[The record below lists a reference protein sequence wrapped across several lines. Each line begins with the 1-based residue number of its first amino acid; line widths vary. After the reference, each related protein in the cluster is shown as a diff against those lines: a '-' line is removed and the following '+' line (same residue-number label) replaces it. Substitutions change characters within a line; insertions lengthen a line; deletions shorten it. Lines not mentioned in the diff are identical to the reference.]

1 MRIEKIYFNTEDN
14 AELFG
19 LLHTSENQTD
29 KEVVIAIHGMGSNC
43 FKQRDDIIAQKLTSN
58 NISYFSFNNR
68 GFGLVNKITKN
79 GSGILQ
85 GTAFE
90 DVKDSYY
97 DIVSAIKLM
106 ASKGYE
112 KIHLQGH
119 SLGSTKS
126 VYVYNKLLQNNE
138 TKILNKISSVI
149 LLSLVDLTSVMQ
161 FLVKN
166 SDEDVIK
173 IAKEKEAEKELNSQ
187 ETENIAEEQLQEET
201 TDQEAPLTKEEELE
215 KELEKANETI
225 EDQKDK
231 YLRLSAEF
239 DNYRKRTVK
248 EKAELILNGGEK
260 SLSSILPVVD
270 DLERALQTMEK
281 ATDVAAVKEGVEL
294 IYNKF
299 ISVLGQNGVKV
310 IETKD
315 KPLDTDYH
323 EAIAVVPAPSEKQK
337 GKILDCVQTGYTL
350 NGKVIR
356 HAKVVVGE

>member
-68 GFGLVNKITKN
+68 GFGLVNKIIKN

-173 IAKEKEAEKELNSQ
+173 IAKEKEAEK
-187 ETENIAEEQLQEET
+187 QLQSLKYQAEQKRKTAE
-201 TDQEAPLTKEEELE
+201 
-215 KELEKANETI
+215 NEV
-225 EDQKDK
+225 QKLK
-231 YLRLSAEF
+231 KRIRL
-239 DNYRKRTVK
+239 
-248 EKAELILNGGEK
+248 
-260 SLSSILPVVD
+260 
-270 DLERALQTMEK
+270 Q
-281 ATDVAAVKEGVEL
+281 
-294 IYNKF
+294 
-299 ISVLGQNGVKV
+299 
-310 IETKD
+310 
-315 KPLDTDYH
+315 
-323 EAIAVVPAPSEKQK
+323 SEKINEIKFFCGIPRKKLQ
-337 GKILDCVQTGYTL
+337 I
-350 NGKVIR
+350 
-356 HAKVVVGE
+356 

>member
-14 AELFG
+14 TELFG

-79 GSGILQ
+79 ESGILQ

-106 ASKGYE
+106 ASKGYK

-138 TKILNKISSVI
+138 TEILNKISSVI

-166 SDEDVIK
+166 ADEDVIK
-173 IAKEKEAEKELNSQ
+173 IAKEKEAEKQLNYIIDCKASFLPLVSVQTFLTYYRDNKEIDFAKYQEKNYKFEKLNNIKVPLFMRWGNVNEIINLPANELVDLMN
-187 ETENIAEEQLQEET
+187 EKILNNKKDINFIDGATHNYRGKEEILAEE
-201 TDQEAPLTKEEELE
+201 
-215 KELEKANETI
+215 
-225 EDQKDK
+225 
-231 YLRLSAEF
+231 
-239 DNYRKRTVK
+239 
-248 EKAELILNGGEK
+248 IL
-260 SLSSILPVVD
+260 
-270 DLERALQTMEK
+270 
-281 ATDVAAVKEGVEL
+281 
-294 IYNKF
+294 KF
-299 ISVLGQNGVKV
+299 IQN
-310 IETKD
+310 I
-315 KPLDTDYH
+315 
-323 EAIAVVPAPSEKQK
+323 
-337 GKILDCVQTGYTL
+337 
-350 NGKVIR
+350 N
-356 HAKVVVGE
+356 

>member
-14 AELFG
+14 TELFG

-29 KEVVIAIHGMGSNC
+29 KEVVISIHGMGSNC

-166 SDEDVIK
+166 ADEDVIK
-173 IAKEKEAEKELNSQ
+173 IAKEKEAEKQLNYIIDCKASFLPLVSVQTFLTYYRDNKEIDFAKYQEKNYKFEKLNNIKVPLFMRWGNVNEIINLPANELVNLMN
-187 ETENIAEEQLQEET
+187 EKILNNKKDINFIDGATHNYRGKEEILAEE
-201 TDQEAPLTKEEELE
+201 
-215 KELEKANETI
+215 
-225 EDQKDK
+225 
-231 YLRLSAEF
+231 
-239 DNYRKRTVK
+239 
-248 EKAELILNGGEK
+248 IL
-260 SLSSILPVVD
+260 
-270 DLERALQTMEK
+270 
-281 ATDVAAVKEGVEL
+281 
-294 IYNKF
+294 KF
-299 ISVLGQNGVKV
+299 IQN
-310 IETKD
+310 I
-315 KPLDTDYH
+315 
-323 EAIAVVPAPSEKQK
+323 
-337 GKILDCVQTGYTL
+337 
-350 NGKVIR
+350 N
-356 HAKVVVGE
+356 

>member
-173 IAKEKEAEKELNSQ
+173 IAKEKEAEKQLNYIIDCKASFLPLVSVQTFLTYYRDNKEIDFAKYQ
-187 ETENIAEEQLQEET
+187 EKNYKFEKLNNIKV
-201 TDQEAPLTKEEELE
+201 PLFMRWGNVNEIINLP
-215 KELEKANETI
+215 ANE
-225 EDQKDK
+225 
-231 YLRLSAEF
+231 LVNLM
-239 DNYRKRTVK
+239 N
-248 EKAELILNGGEK
+248 EKILNNKKDINFIDGATHITEEK
-260 SLSSILPVVD
+260 KKL
-270 DLERALQTMEK
+270 LQK
-281 ATDVAAVKEGVEL
+281 
-294 IYNKF
+294 KF
-299 ISVLGQNGVKV
+299 
-310 IETKD
+310 
-315 KPLDTDYH
+315 
-323 EAIAVVPAPSEKQK
+323 
-337 GKILDCVQTGYTL
+337 
-350 NGKVIR
+350 
-356 HAKVVVGE
+356 

>member
-43 FKQRDDIIAQKLTSN
+43 FKQRDDIIAQKLTLN

-79 GSGILQ
+79 GNGILQ

-138 TKILNKISSVI
+138 TKILNKIGSVI

-166 SDEDVIK
+166 ADEDVIK
-173 IAKEKEAEKELNSQ
+173 IAKEKETEKQLNYIIDCKASFLPLVSVQTFLTYYRDNKEIDFAKYQEKNYKFEKLNNIKVPLFMRWGNVNEIINLPANELVDLMNEKILNNKKDINFIDGATHNYRGKE
-187 ETENIAEEQLQEET
+187 ETLAEE
-201 TDQEAPLTKEEELE
+201 
-215 KELEKANETI
+215 
-225 EDQKDK
+225 
-231 YLRLSAEF
+231 
-239 DNYRKRTVK
+239 
-248 EKAELILNGGEK
+248 IL
-260 SLSSILPVVD
+260 
-270 DLERALQTMEK
+270 
-281 ATDVAAVKEGVEL
+281 
-294 IYNKF
+294 KF
-299 ISVLGQNGVKV
+299 IQN
-310 IETKD
+310 I
-315 KPLDTDYH
+315 
-323 EAIAVVPAPSEKQK
+323 
-337 GKILDCVQTGYTL
+337 
-350 NGKVIR
+350 N
-356 HAKVVVGE
+356 

>member
-14 AELFG
+14 TELFG
-19 LLHTSENQTD
+19 LLHRSENQTD

-68 GFGLVNKITKN
+68 GFGLVNKIIKN

-173 IAKEKEAEKELNSQ
+173 IAKEKEAEKQLNYIIDCKASFLPLVSVQTFLTYYRDNKEIDFAKYQEKNYKFEKINNIKVPLFMRWGNVNEIINLPANELVNLMNEKILNNKKDINFIDGATHNYRGKE
-187 ETENIAEEQLQEET
+187 ETLAEE
-201 TDQEAPLTKEEELE
+201 
-215 KELEKANETI
+215 
-225 EDQKDK
+225 
-231 YLRLSAEF
+231 
-239 DNYRKRTVK
+239 
-248 EKAELILNGGEK
+248 IL
-260 SLSSILPVVD
+260 
-270 DLERALQTMEK
+270 
-281 ATDVAAVKEGVEL
+281 
-294 IYNKF
+294 KF
-299 ISVLGQNGVKV
+299 IQN
-310 IETKD
+310 I
-315 KPLDTDYH
+315 
-323 EAIAVVPAPSEKQK
+323 
-337 GKILDCVQTGYTL
+337 
-350 NGKVIR
+350 N
-356 HAKVVVGE
+356 

>member
-14 AELFG
+14 TELFG

-138 TKILNKISSVI
+138 TKILNKIGSVI

-166 SDEDVIK
+166 ADEDVIK
-173 IAKEKEAEKELNSQ
+173 IAEEKEAEKQLNYIIDCKASFLPLVSVQTFLTYYRDNKEIDFAKYQEKNYKFEKLNNIKVPLFMRWWNVNEIINLPANELVDLMN
-187 ETENIAEEQLQEET
+187 EKILNNKKDINFIDGATHNYRGKEEILAEE
-201 TDQEAPLTKEEELE
+201 
-215 KELEKANETI
+215 
-225 EDQKDK
+225 
-231 YLRLSAEF
+231 
-239 DNYRKRTVK
+239 
-248 EKAELILNGGEK
+248 IL
-260 SLSSILPVVD
+260 
-270 DLERALQTMEK
+270 
-281 ATDVAAVKEGVEL
+281 
-294 IYNKF
+294 KF
-299 ISVLGQNGVKV
+299 IQN
-310 IETKD
+310 I
-315 KPLDTDYH
+315 
-323 EAIAVVPAPSEKQK
+323 
-337 GKILDCVQTGYTL
+337 
-350 NGKVIR
+350 N
-356 HAKVVVGE
+356 

>member
-1 MRIEKIYFNTEDN
+1 MRVEKIFFNTEDN
-14 AELFG
+14 VELFG
-19 LLHTSENQTD
+19 LLHTSESKND

-68 GFGLVNKITKN
+68 GFGLVNKITKD

-106 ASKGYE
+106 ISKGYE

-138 TKILNKISSVI
+138 TEILNKISSVI

-166 SDEDVIK
+166 ADVDVVK
-173 IAKEKEAEKELNSQ
+173 IAKEKEIEKNLNYIIDCKASF
-187 ETENIAEEQLQEET
+187 L
-201 TDQEAPLTKEEELE
+201 PLV
-215 KELEKANETI
+215 
-225 EDQKDK
+225 
-231 YLRLSAEF
+231 S
-239 DNYRKRTVK
+239 
-248 EKAELILNGGEK
+248 
-260 SLSSILPVVD
+260 
-270 DLERALQTMEK
+270 
-281 ATDVAAVKEGVEL
+281 
-294 IYNKF
+294 
-299 ISVLGQNGVKV
+299 
-310 IETKD
+310 
-315 KPLDTDYH
+315 
-323 EAIAVVPAPSEKQK
+323 
-337 GKILDCVQTGYTL
+337 VQTFLTY
-350 NGKVIR
+350 
-356 HAKVVVGE
+356 

>member
-14 AELFG
+14 TELFG

-29 KEVVIAIHGMGSNC
+29 KEVVISIHGMGSNC

-79 GSGILQ
+79 ESGILQ

-166 SDEDVIK
+166 ADEDVIK
-173 IAKEKEAEKELNSQ
+173 IAKEKEAEKQLNYIIDCKASFLPLVSVQTFLTYYRDNKEIDFAKYQEKNYKFEKLNNIKVPLFMRWGNVNEIINLPANELVNLMN
-187 ETENIAEEQLQEET
+187 EKILNNKKDINFIDGATHNYRGKEEILAEE
-201 TDQEAPLTKEEELE
+201 
-215 KELEKANETI
+215 
-225 EDQKDK
+225 
-231 YLRLSAEF
+231 
-239 DNYRKRTVK
+239 
-248 EKAELILNGGEK
+248 IL
-260 SLSSILPVVD
+260 
-270 DLERALQTMEK
+270 
-281 ATDVAAVKEGVEL
+281 
-294 IYNKF
+294 KF
-299 ISVLGQNGVKV
+299 IQN
-310 IETKD
+310 I
-315 KPLDTDYH
+315 
-323 EAIAVVPAPSEKQK
+323 
-337 GKILDCVQTGYTL
+337 
-350 NGKVIR
+350 N
-356 HAKVVVGE
+356 

>member
-173 IAKEKEAEKELNSQ
+173 IAKEKEAEKQLNYIIDCKASFLPLVSVQTFLTYYRDNKEIDFAKYQEKNYKFEKLNNIKVPLFMRWGNVNEIINLPANELVNLMNEKILNNKKDINFIDGAKHNYRGKE
-187 ETENIAEEQLQEET
+187 ETLAEE
-201 TDQEAPLTKEEELE
+201 
-215 KELEKANETI
+215 
-225 EDQKDK
+225 
-231 YLRLSAEF
+231 
-239 DNYRKRTVK
+239 
-248 EKAELILNGGEK
+248 IL
-260 SLSSILPVVD
+260 
-270 DLERALQTMEK
+270 
-281 ATDVAAVKEGVEL
+281 
-294 IYNKF
+294 KF
-299 ISVLGQNGVKV
+299 IQN
-310 IETKD
+310 I
-315 KPLDTDYH
+315 
-323 EAIAVVPAPSEKQK
+323 
-337 GKILDCVQTGYTL
+337 
-350 NGKVIR
+350 N
-356 HAKVVVGE
+356 

>member
-14 AELFG
+14 TELFG

-79 GSGILQ
+79 ESGILQ

-106 ASKGYE
+106 ASKGYK

-166 SDEDVIK
+166 ADEDVIK
-173 IAKEKEAEKELNSQ
+173 IAEEKEAEKQLNYIIDCKASFLPLVSVQTFLTYYRDNKEIDFAKYQEKNYKFEKLNNIKVPLFMRWGNVNEIINLPANELVDLMN
-187 ETENIAEEQLQEET
+187 EKILNNKKDINFIDGATHNYRGKEEILAEE
-201 TDQEAPLTKEEELE
+201 
-215 KELEKANETI
+215 
-225 EDQKDK
+225 
-231 YLRLSAEF
+231 
-239 DNYRKRTVK
+239 
-248 EKAELILNGGEK
+248 IL
-260 SLSSILPVVD
+260 
-270 DLERALQTMEK
+270 
-281 ATDVAAVKEGVEL
+281 
-294 IYNKF
+294 KF
-299 ISVLGQNGVKV
+299 IQN
-310 IETKD
+310 I
-315 KPLDTDYH
+315 
-323 EAIAVVPAPSEKQK
+323 
-337 GKILDCVQTGYTL
+337 
-350 NGKVIR
+350 N
-356 HAKVVVGE
+356 

>member
-14 AELFG
+14 TELFG

-79 GSGILQ
+79 ESGILQ

-173 IAKEKEAEKELNSQ
+173 IAKEKEAEKQLNYIIDCKASFLPLVSVQTFLTYYRDNKEIDFAKYQEKNYKFEKLNNIKVPLFMRWGNVNEIINLPANELVNLMN
-187 ETENIAEEQLQEET
+187 EKILNNKKDINFIDGATHNYRGKEEILAEE
-201 TDQEAPLTKEEELE
+201 
-215 KELEKANETI
+215 
-225 EDQKDK
+225 
-231 YLRLSAEF
+231 
-239 DNYRKRTVK
+239 
-248 EKAELILNGGEK
+248 IL
-260 SLSSILPVVD
+260 
-270 DLERALQTMEK
+270 
-281 ATDVAAVKEGVEL
+281 
-294 IYNKF
+294 KF
-299 ISVLGQNGVKV
+299 IQS
-310 IETKD
+310 I
-315 KPLDTDYH
+315 
-323 EAIAVVPAPSEKQK
+323 
-337 GKILDCVQTGYTL
+337 
-350 NGKVIR
+350 
-356 HAKVVVGE
+356 

>member
-14 AELFG
+14 TELFG

-29 KEVVIAIHGMGSNC
+29 KEVVIAIHGMGSNY

-79 GSGILQ
+79 ESGILQ

-173 IAKEKEAEKELNSQ
+173 IAKEKEAEKQLNYIIDCKASFLPLVSVQTFLTYYRDNKEIDFAKYQEKNYKFEKLNNIKVPLFMRWGNVNEIINLPANELVNLMNEKILNNKKDINFIDGATHNYRGKE
-187 ETENIAEEQLQEET
+187 ETLAEE
-201 TDQEAPLTKEEELE
+201 
-215 KELEKANETI
+215 
-225 EDQKDK
+225 
-231 YLRLSAEF
+231 
-239 DNYRKRTVK
+239 
-248 EKAELILNGGEK
+248 IL
-260 SLSSILPVVD
+260 
-270 DLERALQTMEK
+270 
-281 ATDVAAVKEGVEL
+281 
-294 IYNKF
+294 KF
-299 ISVLGQNGVKV
+299 IQN
-310 IETKD
+310 I
-315 KPLDTDYH
+315 
-323 EAIAVVPAPSEKQK
+323 
-337 GKILDCVQTGYTL
+337 
-350 NGKVIR
+350 N
-356 HAKVVVGE
+356 

>member
-14 AELFG
+14 TELFG

-79 GSGILQ
+79 ESGILQ

-149 LLSLVDLTSVMQ
+149 LLSLVDLTSGMQ

-173 IAKEKEAEKELNSQ
+173 IAKEKEAEKQLNYIIDCKASFLPLVSVQTFLTYYRDNKEIDFAKYQEKNYKFEKLNNIKVPLFMRWGNVNEIINLPANELVNLMN
-187 ETENIAEEQLQEET
+187 EKILNNKKDINFIDGATHNYRGKEEILAEE
-201 TDQEAPLTKEEELE
+201 
-215 KELEKANETI
+215 
-225 EDQKDK
+225 
-231 YLRLSAEF
+231 
-239 DNYRKRTVK
+239 
-248 EKAELILNGGEK
+248 IL
-260 SLSSILPVVD
+260 
-270 DLERALQTMEK
+270 
-281 ATDVAAVKEGVEL
+281 
-294 IYNKF
+294 KF
-299 ISVLGQNGVKV
+299 IQS
-310 IETKD
+310 I
-315 KPLDTDYH
+315 
-323 EAIAVVPAPSEKQK
+323 
-337 GKILDCVQTGYTL
+337 
-350 NGKVIR
+350 
-356 HAKVVVGE
+356 

>member
-29 KEVVIAIHGMGSNC
+29 KEVVISIHGMGSNC

-79 GSGILQ
+79 ESGILQ

-166 SDEDVIK
+166 ADEDVIK
-173 IAKEKEAEKELNSQ
+173 IAEEKEAEKQLNYIIDCKASFLPLVSVQTFLTYYRDNKEIDFAKYQEKNYKFEKLNNIKVPLFMRWGNVNEIINLPANELVNLMN
-187 ETENIAEEQLQEET
+187 EKILNNKKDINFIDGATHNYRGKEEILAEE
-201 TDQEAPLTKEEELE
+201 
-215 KELEKANETI
+215 
-225 EDQKDK
+225 
-231 YLRLSAEF
+231 
-239 DNYRKRTVK
+239 
-248 EKAELILNGGEK
+248 IL
-260 SLSSILPVVD
+260 
-270 DLERALQTMEK
+270 
-281 ATDVAAVKEGVEL
+281 
-294 IYNKF
+294 KF
-299 ISVLGQNGVKV
+299 IQN
-310 IETKD
+310 I
-315 KPLDTDYH
+315 
-323 EAIAVVPAPSEKQK
+323 
-337 GKILDCVQTGYTL
+337 
-350 NGKVIR
+350 N
-356 HAKVVVGE
+356 

>member
-1 MRIEKIYFNTEDN
+1 MRVEKIFFNTEDN
-14 AELFG
+14 VELFG
-19 LLHTSENQTD
+19 LLHTSESKND

-106 ASKGYE
+106 ASKGYK

-166 SDEDVIK
+166 ADEDVIK
-173 IAKEKEAEKELNSQ
+173 IAKEKEAEKQLNYIIDCKASFLPLVSVQTFLTYYRDNKEIDFAKYQEKNYKFEKLNSIKVPLFMRWGNVN
-187 ETENIAEEQLQEET
+187 EIINLPANELVDLMNEKILNNKKDINFIDGATHNYRGKEEILAEE
-201 TDQEAPLTKEEELE
+201 
-215 KELEKANETI
+215 
-225 EDQKDK
+225 
-231 YLRLSAEF
+231 
-239 DNYRKRTVK
+239 
-248 EKAELILNGGEK
+248 IL
-260 SLSSILPVVD
+260 
-270 DLERALQTMEK
+270 
-281 ATDVAAVKEGVEL
+281 
-294 IYNKF
+294 KF
-299 ISVLGQNGVKV
+299 IQNV
-310 IETKD
+310 D
-315 KPLDTDYH
+315 
-323 EAIAVVPAPSEKQK
+323 
-337 GKILDCVQTGYTL
+337 
-350 NGKVIR
+350 
-356 HAKVVVGE
+356 